1 MSAAS
6 SELPAD
12 RRAPLGPDDPDSVLP
27 DDGDTVSEYMAVDGS
42 DGDMTSVPT
51 EDGGMIVTIGQAYE
65 APQEEGGF
73 YDNLAEAIPPQALS
87 KLANDL
93 LRRIE
98 MDEEARKKRDEQDEE
113 GIRRT
118 GLGKD
123 APGGAEFEGA
133 SRVVHPALIEACI
146 DYQARVMKEVWPTG
160 GPAKEKIVGTVTRE
174 KAARAKR
181 VVEYTNF
188 QLTTLIKEARS
199 TLEEN
204 LSQTPLVGAGY
215 IRQYWDHRLKRPS
228 WQFVPRDRIK
238 LPPNAADYY
247 SAKRRTFLDT
257 VSAIEFQQ
265 RIEQGL
271 YRNLKLA
278 PPSEAP
284 QQTKPQEATAKIQG
298 VDEQSMNLDG
308 DRDLYEVMSYVEI
321 TADMADVLQHE
332 DEGGLYPYLLTIDRT
347 TKQVLAV
354 YRDWEP
360 NDETREPIDHIFEI
374 PFIPWRGGPI
384 GLAHIIGGL
393 SGAATGALRALLDSA
408 QIANMQG
415 GFILKGSG
423 VGSQTKRAQPG
434 DFQEIEGGVEA
445 SDIREKV
452 MQFQTKEPSTVLFQ
466 LLGFLVEAA
475 KGTIRTSMDDDSID
489 ATSNVPVGTQFSR
502 VEESMVTFSA
512 LHGRVHAAMDR
523 ILAGLH
529 RLNRM
534 YLPEYM
540 RVDAQGKEII
550 VYRRDFEGPPSVQ
563 PVSDP
568 TIYSDQQ
575 RLAQV
580 TAMQQR
586 ATQVPGLYKPREVE
600 EWFLKLLRI
609 PDPDRFLV
617 AAPEPHEL
625 NAVNENLAMA
635 FGRPVVVFP
644 EQDHLAHII
653 AHLEF
658 TDSPMLGLNPI
669 LAPKFLP
676 AVLQHVAEHMVFHY
690 VAATNDIVSHVA
702 GAKAA
707 DLMSADDEVKQAMDK
722 LLALASHSVVP
733 GTTALFQQA
742 APTIQKAMQALKAL
756 QPPQPMDPSLAAVQA
771 AGAETQRKT
780 VDDQRQGALAQAK
793 LQSDAQN
800 QQQKNTLDA
809 QRNAAM
815 FQRNQITQDVAA
827 ANEEASLQRTA
838 METETARSVAA
849 MKVETG
855 RGGNFSDGAS
865 LGG

>member
-1 MSAAS
+1 M
-6 SELPAD
+6 E
-12 RRAPLGPDDPDSVLP
+12 
-27 DDGDTVSEYMAVDGS
+27 GDTVQDYMAVDSGG
-42 DGDMTSVPT
+42 DGEFQTEPT
-51 EDGGMIVTIGQAYE
+51 ADGGMIVTIGQAYE
-65 APQEEGGF
+65 APQEDGGF
-73 YDNLAEAIPPQALS
+73 YDNLALIIPDPELS
-87 KLANDL
+87 KLATDL

-98 MDEEARKKRDEQDEE
+98 MDEEARKKSDELGEE

-133 SRVVHPALIEACI
+133 SRVVHPALVEACI
-146 DYQARVMKEVWPTG
+146 DYQARVMKEVWPIA
-160 GPAKEKIVGTVTRE
+160 GPVKEKIVGTVTRE

-181 VVEYTNF
+181 VVEYMNF
-188 QLTTLIKEARS
+188 QLTTSIKEARS
-199 TLEEN
+199 MLEEN
-204 LSQTPLVGAGY
+204 LSQTPLVGSGY
-215 IRQYWDHRLKRPS
+215 IRQFWDHRLKRPS
-228 WQFVPRDRIK
+228 WQFVPRDRVK

-247 SAKRRTFLDT
+247 SAKRRTFLDK

-265 RIEQGL
+265 RVNQGL
-271 YRNLKLA
+271 YRDLKL
-278 PPSEAP
+278 PSPSESP
-284 QQTKPQEATAKIQG
+284 QQTKPEEATARIQG
-298 VDEQSMNLDG
+298 VEEQSLNLDG

-321 TADMADVLQHE
+321 TDAMSGVLQFE
-332 DEGGLYPYLLTIDRT
+332 DKGDLYPYLLTIDRT
-347 TKQVLAV
+347 SKRVLSV

-360 NDETREPIDHIFEI
+360 DDETREPIDHIFEI

-415 GFILKGSG
+415 GFILRGSG

-445 SDIREKV
+445 SDIRDKV
-452 MQFQTKEPSTVLFQ
+452 MQFQTKEPSSTLFQ

-475 KGTIRTSMDDDSID
+475 KGTIRTSMDDESID

-512 LHGRVHAAMDR
+512 LHGRVHAAIDR

-534 YLPEYM
+534 YLPEYV

-550 VYRRDFEGPPSVQ
+550 VYRQDFEGPPSVQ

-586 ATQVPGLYKPREVE
+586 SIQVPGLYKPREIE
-600 EWFLKLLRI
+600 EWFLKLMRV

-617 AAPEPHEL
+617 PAPEPHEL

-635 FGRPVVVFP
+635 MGRPVVVFP
-644 EQDHLAHII
+644 EQDHLAHVI

-658 TDSPMLGLNPI
+658 TDSPVLGGNPI
-669 LAPKFLP
+669 LASKFLP
-676 AVLQHVAEHMVFHY
+676 AVLQHVSEHILYHY

-702 GAKAA
+702 GTKAA
-707 DLMSADDEVKQAMDK
+707 DLMSADDTVKQALDK
-722 LLALASHSVVP
+722 LLAVASHTVVP
-733 GTTALFQQA
+733 GTSALFGQA
-742 APTIQKAMQALKAL
+742 WPVIQKAMATLKAM

-780 VDDQRQGALAQAK
+780 ADDQRTGALAQAK
-793 LQSDAQN
+793 LQSDAAN
-800 QQQKNTLDA
+800 QQQKNQLDA
-809 QRNAAM
+809 QRNAAL
-815 FQRNQITQDVAA
+815 FQRNEIQADSAA
-827 ANEEASLQRTA
+827 ASEQASIQRTQL
-838 METETARSVAA
+838 ETDTARAVAE

-855 RGGNFSDGAS
+855 RGGNYSDGSS